1 MRITVSAPTTFASGL
16 EAIACEPKPRV
27 TSSDTF
33 AGVLPAP
40 RPHPASAS
48 AARSAAP
55 AAGIDLAVMAHPHG
69 FEVALRTQMRVSV
82 RVVWGAL
89 TRSQKRPGF
98 VEVIVAT
105 PPAALFA
112 LVPAPLTVAPAFGL
126 GLPAVSE

>member
-27 TSSDTF
+27 TSSDTS

-55 AAGIDLAVMAHPHG
+55 AAGIDLAAMAHPHG
-69 FEVALRTQMRVSV
+69 FVVAVRTQMRASV

-89 TRSQKRPGF
+89 TRSQKWPGF
-98 VEVIVAT
+98 VKVIVAT
-105 PPAALFA
+105 PPAAVFA
-112 LVPAPLTVAPAFGL
+112 RAPATVAPTFGL